1 MDVCGSGNNTSD
13 IRGYFY
19 TPAVTSTSNT
29 DDDDVQW
36 SVLPQN
42 IHLIVDEQSQTI
54 NKKEENMSTE
64 DHPDVR
70 DADKPDVKRSR
81 LAEGEQAE
89 VTETKPKYIP
99 LPPGTLREQGN
110 GNYKLTLS
118 SYKNL
123 CLSMFNKSVYAHIW
137 NNAASK
143 CMTLSMDEMNTLLEN
158 REKIFAIFSILQSR
172 ANLIDPK

>member
-19 TPAVTSTSNT
+19 TPAVTSTSST
-29 DDDDVQW
+29 DDDMQW

-42 IHLIVDEQSQTI
+42 IHLIVDEQSHPN
-54 NKKEENMSTE
+54 NKKEEDMSTE

-70 DADKPDVKRSR
+70 DADKSEVKRNH
-81 LAEGEQAE
+81 LAKGEQSE
-89 VTETKPKYIP
+89 VTEAKPKYTP

-110 GNYKLTLS
+110 GNYKMTLS

-123 CLSMFNKSVYAHIW
+123 CLSTFNKCVYAHIW

-143 CMTLSMDEMNTLLEN
+143 CMTLNMDEMNTLLEN

-172 ANLIDPK
+172 AKLIDPK

>member
-19 TPAVTSTSNT
+19 TPAVTSTST
-29 DDDDVQW
+29 TDDVQW

-42 IHLIVDEQSQTI
+42 IHLIVDEQSQP
-54 NKKEENMSTE
+54 NNQKEENMSTE

-70 DADKPDVKRSR
+70 DVDKPDVKRSR

-89 VTETKPKYIP
+89 VTETKLKYIP
-99 LPPGTLREQGN
+99 LAPGTLCEQGN
-110 GNYKLTLS
+110 RNYKLTLS

-123 CLSMFNKSVYAHIW
+123 CLSMSNKSVYAHIW